1 MKKRIAIS
9 FSILILALPMV
20 KVAILIQF
28 GFNRDYIIENLC
40 VERDKAINTCQGQC
54 LLSQKLNEASNKE
67 KEQESF
73 LVKLVEQLFIIKNKY
88 VGIKSNHIIGHI
100 SKTPVI
106 NSFVIE
112 IFESQIFHP
121 PIFLN
126 RTY

>member
-20 KVAILIQF
+20 KMAILIQF

-40 VERDKAINTCQGQC
+40 VERDKEINTCQGQC

-67 KEQESF
+67 NEQESF
-73 LVKLVEQLFIIKNKY
+73 LVEIIEQLYLIKNKY
-88 VGIKSNHIIGHI
+88 VGIKPNYIIGYI
-100 SKTPVI
+100 SKTPVNKI
-106 NSFVIE
+106 FIIK

-121 PIFLN
+121 PIFE
-126 RTY
+126 

>member
-20 KVAILIQF
+20 KMAILIQF

-54 LLSQKLNEASNKE
+54 LLSQKLNEASNE
-67 KEQESF
+67 ETEQESF
-73 LVKLVEQLFIIKNKY
+73 LVEIIEQLYLIKNKY
-88 VGIKSNHIIGHI
+88 IGIESNHIIGYI
-100 SKTPVI
+100 SKTPVNNMFI
-106 NSFVIE
+106 VK

-121 PIFLN
+121 PIF
-126 RTY
+126 